1 MKQDKLKIIVQVI
14 LSMLTAL
21 ATTLGVTSCG
31 IV

>member
-21 ATTLGVTSCG
+21 ATTLGVSSCG
-31 IV
+31 MV